1 MEEETKESHDEK
13 AISPRANADRPIRLR
28 RGSSA
33 ARISIRDINYTSHDE
48 PSSVNA
54 RRSGSSSV
62 LARNPTG
69 ELIVE
74 RQLSRSD
81 ISIAFRRRV
90 SGSSL
95 PNVLP
100 FREPPS
106 AEPVKNAADALE
118 RIGGK
123 GAAGAYSEHMF
134 PLEVLADKYFTHID
148 IEDPSKS
155 KGLTEKKAD
164 EVYDEYGPNMLTPP
178 PKVPL
183 WLLFLLQF
191 ANLLMVLM
199 MITGTL
205 CIILFLVTWIY
216 FNLYIGVLLW
226 IVVIVTCYE
235 TYSQEAKSDTLMEQF
250 RSLVPESASVIRD
263 GVMKPIDSSE
273 IVIGDIIRLKAGD
286 KVPADCRVIYNQSM
300 KVRELSSF
308 FFPCYFFL
316 TILFVL
322 G

>member
-13 AISPRANADRPIRLR
+13 PISPAAEPDRPIRLR

-54 RRSGSSSV
+54 RRSGSASV
-62 LARNPTG
+62 LTRQPTG
-69 ELIVE
+69 EVIVE
-74 RQLSRSD
+74 RNLSRSD
-81 ISIAFRRRV
+81 ISIALRRRV

-134 PLEVLADKYFTHID
+134 PLEVLANKYCTHID
-148 IEDPSKS
+148 TEDPTKS
-155 KGLTEKKAD
+155 KGLTQKKAD
-164 EVYDEYGPNMLTPP
+164 EVYDEFGPNMLTPP

-191 ANLLMVLM
+191 ANLLMVLL
-199 MITGTL
+199 MITATL
-205 CIILFLVTWIY
+205 CIILFFVTWTY
-216 FNLYIGVLLW
+216 YNLYIGVLLW

-250 RSLVPESASVIRD
+250 RSLVPEQASVIRD
-263 GVMKPIDSSE
+263 GVMKPTDSAE
-273 IVIGDIIRLKAGD
+273 IVIGDIIRLKSGD

-300 KVRELSSF
+300 KVRIIREFCLVSS
-308 FFPCYFFL
+308 L
-316 TILFVL
+316 LLILL